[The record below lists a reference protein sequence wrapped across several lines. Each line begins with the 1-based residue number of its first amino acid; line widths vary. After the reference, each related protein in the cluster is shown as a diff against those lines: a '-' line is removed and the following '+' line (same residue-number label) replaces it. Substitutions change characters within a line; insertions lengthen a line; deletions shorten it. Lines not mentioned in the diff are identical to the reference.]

1 MKKITFNEICNATWY
16 CERYLYYKD
25 LDEIFKKWKIKE
37 IKRYSD
43 DAKFEQNLRIIKGF
57 ISKPYDL
64 FSREYIGLSSSDSVC
79 GSAVPVSDRLRY
91 IIKTL
96 DLKP

>member
-25 LDEIFKKWKIKE
+25 LDEVFKKWRVKE
-37 IKRYSD
+37 IKKYSNNKD
-43 DAKFEQNLRIIKGF
+43 FNRNLKIIEYF
-57 ISKPYDL
+57 ISEPYDL
-64 FSREYIGLSSSDSVC
+64 FSRKYIGLSASDSVC
-79 GSAVPVSDRLRY
+79 GSAVPVSDRLKY

-96 DLKP
+96 DLKV

>member
-25 LDEIFKKWKIKE
+25 LPEEFKKFREKDIKKYSNNKDFNRNLKIIE
-37 IKRYSD
+37 Y
-43 DAKFEQNLRIIKGF
+43 F
-57 ISKPYDL
+57 ISEPYDL
-64 FSREYIGLSSSDSVC
+64 FSRKYIGLSASDSVC
-79 GSAVPVSDRLRY
+79 GSAVPVSDRLKY

-96 DLKP
+96 DLKV